1 MNIDKILGTMFSH
14 IENSTVFCVCHVQL
28 HRSFHLTIF
37 DRTPIQLFNLTNCKW
52 TRARPEWKSI
62 SIASSTCSFY
72 ACNMCEY
79 ESKTAIALATAR
91 NNIKKIACGPHSFIQ
106 RASRIPTICACDSG
120 QWFPEREFP
129 CKQIIKH
136 LEPKGADRMK
146 APMPS
151 NRWISF
157 LASEFV
163 EFRGH
168 LSQNASQKDA
178 VLGWFQTIFASSKGW
193 DTWGEKNA

>member
-52 TRARPEWKSI
+52 TCARPEWKSI

-91 NNIKKIACGPHSFIQ
+91 NNIKKSHADRIPLFNVHPASRPFVHVIPANGFLKGGS
-106 RASRIPTICACDSG
+106 RASKSSNI
-120 QWFPEREFP
+120 WN
-129 CKQIIKH
+129 
-136 LEPKGADRMK
+136 PKGPIEWRHLCLRTDGY
-146 APMPS
+146 PF
-151 NRWISF
+151 WF
-157 LASEFV
+157 LS
-163 EFRGH
+163 
-168 LSQNASQKDA
+168 L
-178 VLGWFQTIFASSKGW
+178 
-193 DTWGEKNA
+193 